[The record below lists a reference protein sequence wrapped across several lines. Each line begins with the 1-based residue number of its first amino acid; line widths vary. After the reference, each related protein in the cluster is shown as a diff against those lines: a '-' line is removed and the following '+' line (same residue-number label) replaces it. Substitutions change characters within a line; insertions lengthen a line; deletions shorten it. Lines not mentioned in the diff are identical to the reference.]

1 MVAHLVFNKVSY
13 TKDVPVENVFRR
25 RRVHRTRN
33 FKSEDDIYYP
43 TKGHHHTRKILLGQG
58 TSCFPCK
65 SLQKN
70 VSCLYKWIFNSESQR
85 KMKENT
91 FIYSIRSMNAAVVSM
106 KLPALLNAVKKGKKK
121 KWKENRLSS
130 HAVFLLEGFWCMSLR
145 LVFHKLRWGRCLS
158 TQEYSVFLC
167 CFWRCLRCEM
177 LKKEV
182 SQINWI
188 VYQSYPFPIKHLL
201 FLSNVK

>member
-1 MVAHLVFNKVSY
+1 MS
-13 TKDVPVENVFRR
+13 
-25 RRVHRTRN
+25 
-33 FKSEDDIYYP
+33 SEDEESIEQGISRVKTIYIIQ
-43 TKGHHHTRKILLGQG
+43 RKVIIIQEKSCLVRELLV
-58 TSCFPCK
+58 
-65 SLQKN
+65 SLARVYKKN